1 MPYLPGVKS
10 FPPGARHG
18 LLHSRPSPDRV
29 GRLMPDFDIL
39 GANANA
45 YGAQPGSFG
54 SGLYQALTAQQG
66 GASQQG
72 QGQNGR
78 VFNSVPLASQPQQ
91 QAQPGAPISG
101 LVAGALGLPTV
112 AGADPGTAYLAQQPQ
127 QQANG
132 GQGQQPQQMSGLM
145 AGILGMPQ
153 SGQAAGQQGQQQPNG
168 AQPQNNMGS
177 NIGGLL
183 RAMIYN
189 GQSQDV

>member
-1 MPYLPGVKS
+1 
-10 FPPGARHG
+10 
-18 LLHSRPSPDRV
+18 
-29 GRLMPDFDIL
+29 MPDFDIL

-78 VFNSVPLASQPQQ
+78 VFNSVPLA
-91 QAQPGAPISG
+91 G
-101 LVAGALGLPTV
+101 
-112 AGADPGTAYLAQQPQ
+112 QQPQ

-153 SGQAAGQQGQQQPNG
+153 SGQAAGQQGLQQSNG

>member
-1 MPYLPGVKS
+1 
-10 FPPGARHG
+10 
-18 LLHSRPSPDRV
+18 
-29 GRLMPDFDIL
+29 MPDFDIL
-39 GANANA
+39 SPGLYSTLDSSPSSGFDVIAPNAGGRPMNGQPQN
-45 YGAQPGSFG
+45 GAQQP
-54 SGLYQALTAQQG
+54 
-66 GASQQG
+66 QG
-72 QGQNGR
+72 QQ
-78 VFNSVPLASQPQQ
+78 
-91 QAQPGAPISG
+91 QPGAPVSG

-112 AGADPGTAYLAQQPQ
+112 AGADLGTAYLAQQPQ

-183 RAMIYN
+183 RAMIYGGSN
-189 GQSQDV
+189 

>member
-1 MPYLPGVKS
+1 
-10 FPPGARHG
+10 
-18 LLHSRPSPDRV
+18 
-29 GRLMPDFDIL
+29 MPDFDIL
-39 GANANA
+39 GTNANA

-54 SGLYQALTAQQG
+54 SGLYQALAAQQG
-66 GASQQG
+66 GAGG

-78 VFNSVPLASQPQQ
+78 VFNSVPLAGQPQQ

-132 GQGQQPQQMSGLM
+132 GQGQRPQQMSGLM

-153 SGQAAGQQGQQQPNG
+153 SGQVAGQPGQMQPNG
-168 AQPQNNMGS
+168 GQPQS
-177 NIGGLL
+177 NIGTAIGSGIHSLFDG
-183 RAMIYN
+183 IV
-189 GQSQDV
+189 GSGS